1 MSKTALDW
9 GRKPTVPVLAHI
21 TVAAALLV
29 CAALTCAHQPYESNA
44 VVLVEHDHLELIVT
58 TSAEIAGLLVGDTG
72 DAAKPGDRHA
82 QLLNIA
88 GGLYEVSA
96 NNEPMLPENSFFTE
110 RGGEAVF
117 SIIYPVAIPAALRF
131 RAAYLDKLP
140 PGYGGSIEV
149 FDESRKLLDRQPL
162 LKKGEAKDTFS
173 IQLPVI
179 APPPVSAPSP
189 AAAASQLPSPAA
201 PKPVSVMHEGVAR
214 LPIIVGILVPV
225 LFAGG
230 ILLRLRKPTPTH

>member
-1 MSKTALDW
+1 M
-9 GRKPTVPVLAHI
+9 PVLAHI

-29 CAALTCAHQPYESNA
+29 CASLTCAHQPYESNA

-58 TSAEIAGLLVGDTG
+58 TSAEIAGLLVGDAG
-72 DAAKPGDRHA
+72 EEAAKSGDRHA
-82 QLLNIA
+82 QLLNVA

-96 NNEPMLPENSFFTE
+96 NNELLLPENSFITE

-117 SIIYPVAIPAALRF
+117 SIIYPLAIPAALRF

-140 PGYGGSIEV
+140 IGYGGSFEV

-162 LKKGEAKDTFS
+162 LKKGETKDTFA

-179 APPPVSAPSP
+179 APPPVSVPPP
-189 AAAASQLPSPAA
+189 AAPVSQLPPPAA
-201 PKPVSVMHEGVAR
+201 PKPASVMHECLAR
-214 LPIIVGILVPV
+214 LPVFVGILVPV
-225 LFAGG
+225 LFALG
-230 ILLRLRKPTPTH
+230 ILLRLRKPTATN